1 MLVDTESTASSV
13 VTINGDLTVN
23 GSIISSALDA
33 ALSIESAVTALKS
46 ASAQDSEQT
55 QQVFIG
61 GNNDTTGRTAV
72 DNCYLT
78 INGTTSLNSIHAYG
92 AVVTESYFAA
102 ASDIKLKENIATIDG
117 ALDKTCR
124 LRGVYF
130 NKKAAPDGPREIGV
144 IAQEIEEVVPEVVN
158 LVGDTK
164 TVAYANLCG
173 LLIEAVK
180 ELGHENGLLRDQ
192 VSELKSDITDIWENK
207 RASDRV
213 TQDALSSLRQEIDTM
228 KRATR

>member
-1 MLVDTESTASSV
+1 M
-13 VTINGDLTVN
+13 
-23 GSIISSALDA
+23 
-33 ALSIESAVTALKS
+33 
-46 ASAQDSEQT
+46 
-55 QQVFIG
+55 
-61 GNNDTTGRTAV
+61 
-72 DNCYLT
+72 
-78 INGTTSLNSIHAYG
+78 
-92 AVVTESYFAA
+92 
-102 ASDIKLKENIATIDG
+102 
-117 ALDKTCR
+117 
-124 LRGVYF
+124 
-130 NKKAAPDGPREIGV
+130 
-144 IAQEIEEVVPEVVN
+144 PEVVN

>member
-1 MLVDTESTASSV
+1 
-13 VTINGDLTVN
+13 VN
-23 GSIISSALDA
+23 GSISSNALDA
-33 ALSIESAVTALKS
+33 ALSIESAVAALKS
-46 ASAQDSEQT
+46 ASAHVSEQT
-55 QQVFIG
+55 RQVFIG
-61 GNNDTTGRTAV
+61 GNNDATGRTAV

-102 ASDIKLKENIATIDG
+102 ASDIKLKENVVTIDG

-130 NKKAAPDGPREIGV
+130 NKKAAPDGPREVGV
-144 IAQEIEEVVPEVVN
+144 IAQEIEEVVPEVVSM
-158 LVGDTK
+158 VGDTK

-192 VSELKSDITDIWENK
+192 VTELKTDISGIWENK
-207 RASDRV
+207 RTSDRA
-213 TQDALSSLRQEIDTM
+213 TQDALSSLRQEIAM
-228 KRATR
+228 VKRSTRM